1 MKKKFLAVLLS
12 ASMAAT
18 VLAGCG
24 GSDSGTTSDQG
35 AADAAAGSEAENADA
50 QSGDEAGAD
59 DSAQADQ
66 AADAQTDAGE
76 ETKGAGDAIVTE
88 PTELTY
94 IFADGDEGAKA
105 SMNEI
110 VEKFNE
116 TYPDITVT
124 IEPGNGGAYSEF
136 IKTKDSVG
144 EFPDVMEMR
153 DTAMYVRAGKLE
165 PLPDDIVALFRT
177 TTEFDGKVYTA
188 PLGGENTNGIIY
200 NKAYFDENGW
210 TEPATYDEF
219 ITLCQNIKDK
229 GDMAPLVVGGQDIW
243 HMGFWFHKAYNDQ
256 VLSKDVDFIKHCY
269 EGTKDFSDET
279 FKATFEEL
287 QTIMQYAQEG
297 WVSTPDAQITTFLVN
312 DMAAMMYSGTHMFS
326 QIAQADPEFEMGW
339 FAVSSP
345 DGKTRLVGGGGAGG
359 LAISAESAK
368 DPNKKAA
375 AEEFIR
381 FFYAPEN
388 YKIYCETLSAIP
400 SIVADPGLDVL
411 DVFQEVIDANA
422 SADDLAPM
430 WNGRVG
436 ENELPPD
443 FRNFTYKTLIEVL
456 QGTRDIDSACEEL
469 NKTWQVSS
477 ESFNPV
483 TGVGIE

>member
-1 MKKKFLAVLLS
+1 MKKKVLAAVLS
-12 ASMAAT
+12 GAMIAAALT
-18 VLAGCG
+18 GCG
-24 GSDSGTTSDQG
+24 GNTDSTPADTKTDAADSGTENQA
-35 AADAAAGSEAENADA
+35 AADGAENADTA
-50 QSGDEAGAD
+50 QASQEEAAD
-59 DSAQADQ
+59 DGAEGTGSIVSA
-66 AADAQTDAGE
+66 
-76 ETKGAGDAIVTE
+76 
-88 PTELTY
+88 PTELTF

-110 VEKFNE
+110 VNKFNE

-165 PLPDDIVALFRT
+165 PLPDDIVSLFRT
-177 TTEFDGKVYTA
+177 TTAFDGKVYTA
-188 PLGGENTNGIIY
+188 PFGGENTNGIIY
-200 NKAYFDENGW
+200 NKTYFDENGW
-210 TEPATYDEF
+210 TEPATYEEF
-219 ITLCQNIKDK
+219 IDLCQKIADK

-256 VLSKDVDFIKHCY
+256 VLSQVAVFIKHCY
-269 EGTKDFSDET
+269 EGSKDFSDET

-287 QTIMQYAQEG
+287 QTIMQYAQDG
-297 WVSTPDAQITTFLVN
+297 WASTPDAQITTFLVN

-339 FAVSSP
+339 FAVPSP
-345 DGKTRLVGGGGAGG
+345 DGKTRLVGGGGVGG

-368 DPNKKAA
+368 DPDKKAA

-381 FFYAPEN
+381 FFFQPDN
-388 YKIYCETLSAIP
+388 YKVYCETLSAIP
-400 SIVADPGLDVL
+400 STVETPDLDVL

-422 SADDLAPM
+422 TADDLAPM

-456 QGTRDIDSACEEL
+456 QGTRDIVSACEEL
-469 NKTWQVSS
+469 NKTWQVSMQ
-477 ESFNPV
+477 SFNPI

>member
-1 MKKKFLAVLLS
+1 MKKKVLAAVLS
-12 ASMAAT
+12 GAMIAAALT
-18 VLAGCG
+18 GCG
-24 GSDSGTTSDQG
+24 GNTDSTPADTKTDAADSGTENQA
-35 AADAAAGSEAENADA
+35 AADGAENADTA
-50 QSGDEAGAD
+50 QASQEEAAD
-59 DSAQADQ
+59 DGAEDTGSIVSA
-66 AADAQTDAGE
+66 
-76 ETKGAGDAIVTE
+76 
-88 PTELTY
+88 PTELTF

-110 VEKFNE
+110 VNKFNE

-165 PLPDDIVALFRT
+165 PLPDDIVSLFRT
-177 TTEFDGKVYTA
+177 TTAFDGKVYTA
-188 PLGGENTNGIIY
+188 PFGGENTNGIIY
-200 NKAYFDENGW
+200 NKTYFDENGW
-210 TEPATYDEF
+210 TEPATYEEF
-219 ITLCQNIKDK
+219 IDLCQKIADK

-256 VLSKDVDFIKHCY
+256 VLSQDADFIKHCY
-269 EGTKDFSDET
+269 EGSKDFSDET

-287 QTIMQYAQEG
+287 QTIMQYAQDG
-297 WVSTPDAQITTFLVN
+297 WASTPDAQITTFLVN

-339 FAVSSP
+339 FAVPSP
-345 DGKTRLVGGGGAGG
+345 DGKTRLVGGGGVGG

-368 DPNKKAA
+368 DPDKKAA

-381 FFYAPEN
+381 FFFQPDN
-388 YKIYCETLSAIP
+388 YKVYCETLSAIP
-400 SIVADPGLDVL
+400 STVETPDLDVL

-422 SADDLAPM
+422 TADDLAPM

-469 NKTWQVSS
+469 NKTWQVSMQ
-477 ESFNPV
+477 SFNPI

>member
-1 MKKKFLAVLLS
+1 MKKKLLAVLLS
-12 ASMAAT
+12 GAMAAAALT
-18 VLAGCG
+18 GCG
-24 GSDSGTTSDQG
+24 GTDKAPADN
-35 AADAAAGSEAENADA
+35 AANTQEDAAAEDAD
-50 QSGDEAGAD
+50 
-59 DSAQADQ
+59 
-66 AADAQTDAGE
+66 AADAQDEAADAE
-76 ETKGAGDAIVTE
+76 ASEDTAGAADTASVVSA

-110 VEKFNE
+110 VNKFNE

-165 PLPDDIVALFRT
+165 PLSEDIVSLFRT
-177 TTEFDGKVYTA
+177 TTAFDGKVYTA
-188 PLGGENTNGIIY
+188 PFGGENTNGIIY
-200 NKAYFDENGW
+200 NKTYFDENGFS
-210 TEPATYDEF
+210 EPATYDEF
-219 ITLCQNIKDK
+219 IELCQKIADK

-256 VLSKDVDFIKHCY
+256 VLSKDPDFIKHCY
-269 EGTKDFSDET
+269 DGSKDFSDET
-279 FKATFEEL
+279 VKATFEEMK
-287 QTIMQYAQEG
+287 TIMQYAQDG

-339 FAVSSP
+339 FAVPSP
-345 DGKTRLVGGGGAGG
+345 DGKTRLVGGGGVGG
-359 LAISAESAK
+359 LAISAEAAK
-368 DPNKKAA
+368 DPDKKAA

-381 FFYAPEN
+381 FFFQPEN
-388 YKIYCETLSAIP
+388 YKGHCEKLSAIP
-400 SIVADPGLDVL
+400 STVETPDLEVM

-422 SADDLAPM
+422 TADDLAPM

-469 NKTWQVSS
+469 NKTWQVSMQ
-477 ESFNPV
+477 SFNPI